1 VTRSATSIATDPQGA
16 SDLKRR
22 FRKAREHAGFT
33 LRELATKSGQ
43 PLSTI
48 TDIEGGRRMPRI
60 DTLEKISQALRVPS
74 GWLAYGDGIQ
84 PDWYADTE
92 PKPTAP

>member
-1 VTRSATSIATDPQGA
+1 MTRSADPTAPHGA

-22 FRKAREHAGFT
+22 FRKAREHAGLT
-33 LRELATKSGQ
+33 LRDLAAKSGQ

-60 DTLEKISQALRVPS
+60 NTLEKIAQALRVTS
-74 GWLAYGDGIQ
+74 GWLAYGDGPA
-84 PDWYADTE
+84 PDWYVVAEVPQQDS
-92 PKPTAP
+92 

>member
-1 VTRSATSIATDPQGA
+1 VTRNATPSAPQGA

-22 FRKAREHAGFT
+22 FRQAREHAGLT
-33 LRELATKSGQ
+33 LRDLAAKSGQ

-60 DTLEKISQALRVPS
+60 NTLEKIAQALRVPS
-74 GWLAYGDGIQ
+74 GWLAYGDGLP
-84 PDWYADTE
+84 PDWYTAADSQ
-92 PKPTAP
+92 PQN

>member
-1 VTRSATSIATDPQGA
+1 VTRSPTLQANAAQGA
-16 SDLKRR
+16 SELKQR

-60 DTLEKISQALRVPS
+60 NTLEKIAQALHVSS

-84 PDWYADTE
+84 PDWYAKSE
-92 PKPTAP
+92 PKPEAR

>member
-1 VTRSATSIATDPQGA
+1 M
-16 SDLKRR
+16 
-22 FRKAREHAGFT
+22 T

-60 DTLEKISQALRVPS
+60 DTLEKIAHALGVS
-74 GWLAYGDGIQ
+74 AGWLAYGEGQSPVAHSDAGLKT
-84 PDWYADTE
+84 P
-92 PKPTAP
+92 

>member
-1 VTRSATSIATDPQGA
+1 MTRSADPSAPQGA

-22 FRKAREHAGFT
+22 FRKAREHAGLT
-33 LRELATKSGQ
+33 LRDLAAKSGQ

-60 DTLEKISQALRVPS
+60 NTLEKIAQALRVTS
-74 GWLAYGDGIQ
+74 GWLAYGDG
-84 PDWYADTE
+84 PAPEWYGVAE
-92 PKPTAP
+92 APQQES

>member
-1 VTRSATSIATDPQGA
+1 MTRSADPNAPQGA

-22 FRKAREHAGFT
+22 FRKAREHAGLT
-33 LRELATKSGQ
+33 LRDLAAKSGQ

-60 DTLEKISQALRVPS
+60 NTLEKIAQALRVPS
-74 GWLAYGDGIQ
+74 GWLAYGDGPQ
-84 PDWYADTE
+84 PDWYAA
-92 PKPTAP
+92 TAPSPQEP